1 MADLEYRIPSNR
13 LSKIKWFGTRGKERS
28 FAVVG
33 KRDGWEQ
40 TSGTYRVRQGI
51 RKRAVGISLICNVV
65 LRIYIF

>member
-13 LSKIKWFGTRGKERS
+13 LSKIKRFGTRGKERS

-40 TSGTYRVRQGI
+40 TSRTYRARWGI
-51 RKRAVGISLICNVV
+51 RKRAVGVSFICNVV
-65 LRIYIF
+65 LLTYIF